1 MGIRVEYGPSAVA
14 VGELAYRTGQNEY
27 RKERRSQ
34 LEKLAM
40 QQAEMRQRSQM
51 QQIGIMAD
59 LQGQQMREQGAMQ
72 RLQMQHMMGQEDQ
85 QDQFAHQMKMAE
97 DARQHALDIQ
107 DIYGQRAVDQAKL
120 THNLAGQRD
129 IERIQLKEMVDMFD
143 NQLNDA
149 GKEHGM
155 GILDQIKKLE
165 GDTRIAPD
173 ERERLIAEKRE
184 ELAGLKDDPMWAIG
198 AKDAIGYEEP
208 WGRSDDGINSSM
220 IRKRIGPDQYVFKP
234 SLTRKVKNEDGTWS
248 EATISDAEWWE
259 QDGFKVIEKNGMRVT
274 LAANLETG
282 TYDAVKY
289 ESIDPNTEAKN
300 QLEIIKAYQGF
311 IEKRAED
318 VDELGN
324 PLPTP
329 TFKEWQIEMGLMEP
343 DPEPEPE
350 PQPVQEKLTPE
361 QRENLAI
368 QEQAE
373 AQRLDQMEQG
383 LPPQAPAAPMGT
395 REAPHQVTDTFQMG
409 QAIKHGQAKPGD
421 FFTLMVDTDGD
432 GIPDKPITMQYGAAP
447 Q

>member
-27 RKERRSQ
+27 KKERRSQ

-51 QQIGIMAD
+51 QSVGIMAD

-72 RLQMQHMMGQEDQ
+72 RLQMQHAMGQEDQ
-85 QDQFAHQMKMAE
+85 QDQFGHQLKMAE

-120 THNLAGQRD
+120 THNLGNQRD
-129 IERIQLKEMVDMFD
+129 IQRIQLKEMVDMFD
-143 NQLNDA
+143 KNLNDN
-149 GKEHGM
+149 GKQYGM
-155 GILDQIKKLE
+155 GKLEQMEKWKTDSRIPPDKLEEMLAEADEELKNLDQNPLY
-165 GDTRIAPD
+165 
-173 ERERLIAEKRE
+173 
-184 ELAGLKDDPMWAIG
+184 AIG

-208 WGRSDDGINSSM
+208 WGRSEDGINSSM
-220 IRKRIGPDQYVFKP
+220 TRKRVGEDQYVFSP
-234 SLTRKVKNEDGTWS
+234 RLTRKIQNEDGTWG
-248 EATISDAEWWE
+248 ETTMSDTEWWE
-259 QDGFKVIEKNGMRVT
+259 TDGFKVIEKNGVRVT

-282 TYDAVKY
+282 TYDPVNY
-289 ESIDPNTEAKN
+289 GSLDPNTKAKN
-300 QLEIIKAYQGF
+300 QLEVIKAYQGYV
-311 IEKRAED
+311 EKRAED
-318 VDELGN
+318 IDQNGD

-329 TFKEWQIEMGLMEP
+329 TFKEWQIEMGLM

-350 PQPVQEKLTPE
+350 PAPEEQQLTPQ
-361 QRENLAI
+361 QREDLAI

-373 AQRLDQMEQG
+373 AQRQDRMEQG
-383 LPPQAPAAPMGT
+383 QPAQAPAAPMGS
-395 REAPHQVTDTFQMG
+395 REAPHQVTDNFQMS

-421 FFTLMVDTDGD
+421 FFTFMVDTDGD
-432 GIPDKPITMQYGAAP
+432 GIPDKPLTMQYGAAP